1 MSKEKK
7 TIKGKLPE
15 QTPKKEEPI
24 LKSTEASTS
33 NVDSIMAFY
42 FRALL
47 LAFAVAGIIW
57 YVIINNYHD
66 MAEAERLAKKQQSGQ
81 ALGAEDMRK
90 LTAAQKFQLSSD
102 YEWFYNYKWVYHNLL
117 QKNLEIQRSVDTLDM
132 SGRQAYKNGT
142 EYQFMKIIM
151 ENTPKDAVILMPD
164 ASDLVMPEGAPAN
177 TPKFTLVSDKAWC
190 YYFLYPRKLVYE
202 EADSKD
208 MYDSL
213 PNFRKDPDYAENRKK
228 VTHVAIVYGRGYE
241 HLKYTPATREAYI
254 VLPINAPDS
263 AK

>member
-7 TIKGKLPE
+7 PIKGKIVE
-15 QTPKKEEPI
+15 VAPKKEEPTLI
-24 LKSTEASTS
+24 SKKESIS
-33 NVDSIMAFY
+33 NNDSIMAFY
-42 FRALL
+42 LRAFL
-47 LAFAVAGIIW
+47 LAAAFMGLIW
-57 YVIINNYHD
+57 YVVINNYHD

-81 ALGAEDMRK
+81 ALGEELKK
-90 LTAAQKFQLSSD
+90 LTEAQKFQGSSD
-102 YEWFYNYKWVYHNLL
+102 FKWFYNYKWVYHNLL
-117 QKNLEIQRSVDTLDM
+117 QKNLDIQRSVDTLDM

-164 ASDLVMPEGAPAN
+164 ASDLAMPEGAPEN
-177 TPKFTLVSDKAWC
+177 TPKFTLVGDKAWC

-213 PNFRKDPDYAENRKK
+213 PNFRKDPNYAENRSK

-263 AK
+263 VK